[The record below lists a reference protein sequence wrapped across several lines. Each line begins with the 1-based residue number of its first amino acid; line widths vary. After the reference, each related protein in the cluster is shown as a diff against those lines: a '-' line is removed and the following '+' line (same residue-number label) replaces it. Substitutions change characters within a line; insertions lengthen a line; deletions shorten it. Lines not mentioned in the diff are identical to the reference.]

1 MTRRVSTASLITFT
15 PCRFC
20 APRLT
25 LLFLLFFLSPTT
37 GYEADL
43 VNFLKQNGETSMAI
57 IGTRVKKPSGVPKL
71 KQFIVTRPG
80 VFKRSGDKIGL
91 A

>member
-1 MTRRVSTASLITFT
+1 M
-15 PCRFC
+15 
-20 APRLT
+20 
-25 LLFLLFFLSPTT
+25 
-37 GYEADL
+37 
-43 VNFLKQNGETSMAI
+43 NFLKQNGETSMAI

>member
-1 MTRRVSTASLITFT
+1 MSSCFFFLF
-15 PCRFC
+15 
-20 APRLT
+20 LT
-25 LLFLLFFLSPTT
+25 LVL

-43 VNFLKQNGETSMAI
+43 VNFLRQNGETSMAI

-71 KQFIVTRPG
+71 GQFIETRTA
-80 VFKRSGDKIGL
+80 VFKRNGDKVGL